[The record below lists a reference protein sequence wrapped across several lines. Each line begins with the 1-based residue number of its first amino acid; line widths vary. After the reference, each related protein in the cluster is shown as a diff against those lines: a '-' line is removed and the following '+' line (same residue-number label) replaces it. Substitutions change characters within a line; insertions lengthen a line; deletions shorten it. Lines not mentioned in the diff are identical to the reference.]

1 MRIQTKEDDQ
11 MNPKYKPLF
20 EPFTF
25 KSGVTID
32 NRIAVAPMTHYASN
46 EDGTISETELD
57 YIIPRSKEMGMVITA
72 CANVTPDGKAFPGQP
87 AIHDDSNIPGLKTL
101 AQAIQAQGAKAVVQ
115 IHHGGIE
122 CPSELVPQ
130 QDVVG
135 PSDVFDNGKQIARA
149 LTEEEA
155 EHIVKAFGEAT
166 RRAIEA
172 GFDGV
177 EIHGANGY
185 LIQQFYS
192 PKTNQRTDRWG
203 GSDEKRLAFPLAIVD
218 EVKKAASEHA
228 KGAFLVGYRLSPEEP
243 ETPGL
248 TMTETFTL
256 VDALGDKELDY
267 LHISLMDVNSKARRG
282 ADPTRTRMD
291 LLNERVGNKVP
302 LIAVGSIHS
311 ADDALA
317 VIENGIP
324 LVAMG
329 REVLV
334 DPDWAVKVKEGRE
347 KQIETVIKGT
357 DKEKYHLP
365 EPLWQAIVNTPGW
378 VPYKD

>member
-1 MRIQTKEDDQ
+1 MKK
-11 MNPKYKPLF
+11 KYEPLF

-25 KSGVTID
+25 PSGVTID
-32 NRIAVAPMTHYASN
+32 NRIAVAPMTHYSSN
-46 EDGTISETELD
+46 EDGTISDQELD

-72 CANVTPDGKAFPGQP
+72 CANVTADGKAFPGQP
-87 AIHDDSNIPGLKTL
+87 AINQDSQISGLKKL
-101 AQAIQAQGAKAVVQ
+101 AQAIQAQGSKAIVQ

-122 CPSELVPQ
+122 CPPELVPNQ
-130 QDVVG
+130 EVVG
-135 PSDVFDNGKQIARA
+135 ASDIFDNGKQIVRA
-149 LTEEEA
+149 LEDHEVEN
-155 EHIVKAFGEAT
+155 IVKAFGEAT

-203 GSDEKRLAFPLAIVD
+203 GSAEKRLAFPLAIVD
-218 EVKKAASEHA
+218 EVKKAIASHA
-228 KGAFLVGYRLSPEEP
+228 KEPFALGYRLSPEEP

-248 TMTETFTL
+248 TMAETFTL
-256 VDALGDKELDY
+256 VDALAEKELDY

-282 ADPTRTRMD
+282 ADETRTRMD

-302 LIAVGSIHS
+302 LIAVGSIHT
-311 ADDALA
+311 ADEALQ
-317 VIENGIP
+317 VIQSGIP

-329 REVLV
+329 REILV
-334 DPDWAVKVKEGRE
+334 DPQWPAKVKEGRE
-347 KQIETVIKGT
+347 EEIETIIKLG
-357 DKEKYHLP
+357 DKPKYHLP
-365 EPLWQAIVNTPGW
+365 EPLWQMIINTPGW
-378 VPYKD
+378 VPFED